1 MALGN
6 KFIDGEERKAEER
19 IEALKQASSK
29 KSSGNA
35 ALEVLSQGLKNYSKI
50 SAFAS
55 EVFEYIDVP
64 TNLDRVNKSGES
76 LLIYK
81 RKNIKSKNWEISR
94 VKGDRYQR
102 ALIYDAVSR
111 LPTNAYSLKFIN
123 ESEYENIFI
132 TLKYKVLRSPPTS
145 YDQSNIKV
153 ERNNIEITIK
163 LPDSEYNENWS
174 VLMAS
179 PTYGL
184 FLGVNLIGAISAG
197 SELISP
203 TNFHKDFDIQTL
215 KRSPAFIKEIRNPL
229 TGK

>member
-1 MALGN
+1 MQTVFKIFKNYTPLIFSATAHILVLCSAYMMPMELDDKPSKNKNFKKVEIIIAHKEIMPPFKVNEDQLPGTPNKKEPIPLKETQIKNLSYEDLMALGN
-6 KFIDGEERKAEER
+6 KFIDAEERKAEER

-35 ALEVLSQGLKNYSKI
+35 ALEVLGQGLKNYSKI

-55 EVFEYIDVP
+55 EVSEYIDVP

-111 LPTNAYSLKFIN
+111 LPTNA
-123 ESEYENIFI
+123 
-132 TLKYKVLRSPPTS
+132 
-145 YDQSNIKV
+145 
-153 ERNNIEITIK
+153 
-163 LPDSEYNENWS
+163 
-174 VLMAS
+174 A
-179 PTYGL
+179 
-184 FLGVNLIGAISAG
+184 
-197 SELISP
+197 
-203 TNFHKDFDIQTL
+203 
-215 KRSPAFIKEIRNPL
+215 
-229 TGK
+229 